1 MKGSTWNKW
10 NFHVHTKE
18 TNKNDLF
25 VSKDFNS
32 FCLYFFKKAIEKNIS
47 AIGITDYFSIDN
59 YVKVKVF
66 VSQIE
71 NFKDNNQ
78 QNYFDVEECK
88 FIKGIFIFP
97 NIELRMLP
105 ATGVDKL
112 INIHCLFNP
121 DYVSSLENDFFG
133 TIENQEN
140 FKMNRKGITDYG
152 KHLNPSISDEKK
164 LYKEGINNF
173 VIDPKT
179 LKNLLEKNK
188 KFRENTIVVVSNS
201 NKDGNSGY
209 QKHYDLFENEKGSLD
224 GVRKT
229 IYQISDAIF
238 SNNQKDIKYFLGKS
252 KENDLNITEQERE
265 AEKEKVVFERGSLKP
280 CIVGCDAHKED
291 DLFSRFTWIKGNLDF
306 EGLKQIIYEPEQRV
320 KIQVDKPDTK
330 DSKLVIDSVKFISPD
345 KTFTSNV
352 IHFNP
357 NLNVIIGGKSSGKS
371 ILLFCIA
378 KTLLSDKQ
386 ILRIDDKKPL
396 KYKYEFNNDFDF
408 EVKVLTGLRQSIKDE
423 DSVLPQIKYIPQ
435 NYLSKLAEPESKKG
449 NELNKLVRE
458 LLLEEPDYKE
468 KYKDFLDNVVK
479 KDAIREDF
487 INHFFDL
494 KNKIKNLESEIR
506 QKGNPEALK
515 ISIEQKESSVTQ
527 LKEQLGLTPQQIEN
541 YNKLN
546 KESSDLENTR
556 QKLNSDY
563 SKITNFNNELK
574 NVLEKLINQKQL
586 LIDSLQS
593 KEIKD
598 FYSIEYDDID
608 LLLAKVSTISN
619 SLKLNEQKAFIEDN
633 LFKKHQIELNE
644 QKATLN
650 NKLEPFLRDQDTK
663 KQIQEIEK
671 NILDDRQKLQ
681 QYELL
686 LTDLSK
692 TKESLITAKERIFN
706 LLKETYQ
713 EYVEVIKNLEN
724 RVAGLNDN
732 KFKIQG
738 KVKFNFPNFRN
749 SFIEKSDSRS
759 ASYNDY
765 SIFDENKSGTSD
777 FDFEQLYQQLKEVFE
792 SIIDTGKYSLRSKI
806 DPKNAIKELFI
817 DHFFDYWE
825 VSYDNDV
832 LEKMST
838 GKASFVILMLIM
850 GLSKSNAPI
859 LIDQPED
866 NLDNRSITK
875 DLVTYLRQ
883 KKIER
888 QIILVT
894 HNPNVVVNADAE
906 NIIIAHQSGQNDRLT
921 SSLFKFDYINGA
933 IENTQSHDIN
943 EKDLLKSMG
952 IREHIAE
959 IVEGGKEAFKK
970 RERKYG
976 F

>member
-10 NFHVHTKE
+10 NFHVHTKG

-25 VSKDFNS
+25 ESKDFNS
-32 FCLYFFKKAIEKNIS
+32 FCLCFFKKAIEKNIS
-47 AIGITDYFSIDN
+47 AIGVTDYFSIDN
-59 YVKVKVF
+59 YTKVKDF
-66 VSQIE
+66 VSQIN
-71 NFKDNNQ
+71 NFKDNNK

-88 FIKGIFIFP
+88 FIKEIFIFP
-97 NIELRMLP
+97 NVELRMLP

-121 DYVSSLENDFFG
+121 DYVHSLENDFFG

-152 KHLNPSISDEKK
+152 KLLNPNISDEKK
-164 LYKEGINNF
+164 LYIEGINHF

-238 SNNQKDIKYFLGKS
+238 STNSKDIKYFLGKS
-252 KENDLNITEQERE
+252 KDDDLNNTEQERE
-265 AEKEKVVFERGSLKP
+265 AEKEKVILERGSLKP
-280 CIVGCDAHKED
+280 CLVGCDAHKED
-291 DLFSRFTWIKGNLDF
+291 DLFKRFTWVKGNLDF

-320 KIQVDKPDTK
+320 KIQIDKPDIK
-330 DSKLVIDSVKFISPD
+330 DNKLIIDSVQFISPD
-345 KTFTSNV
+345 NTFTSKE

-386 ILRIDDKKPL
+386 ILQIDSKKTS
-396 KYKYEFNNDFDF
+396 KYKYEFNNDFNF

-423 DSVLPQIKYIPQ
+423 DSILPQIKYIPQ

-458 LLLEEPDYKE
+458 LLLEEPNYGE
-468 KYKDFLDNVVK
+468 KYKDFLHNVIK
-479 KDAIREDF
+479 KDTIRENF
-487 INHFFDL
+487 INHFFEL
-494 KNKIKNLESEIR
+494 KNKIKNLELEIR
-506 QKGNPEALK
+506 QKGNPEAFK
-515 ISIEQKESSVTQ
+515 ISIEQKELSIKQ
-527 LKEQLGLTPQQIEN
+527 LKEQLGLTPQQIED
-541 YNKLN
+541 YDKLN
-546 KESSDLENTR
+546 REASDLENTR

-574 NVLEKLINQKQL
+574 NILEGLINQKQL

-593 KEIKD
+593 IEIKD
-598 FYSIEYDDID
+598 FYSNEYNNID
-608 LLLAKVSTISN
+608 LLLDKVITISN
-619 SLKLNEQKAFIEDN
+619 SLKLNEQKTFIEDN
-633 LFKKHQIELNE
+633 LFKKQQVDLNE
-644 QKATLN
+644 RKTTLN
-650 NKLEPFLRDQDTK
+650 NKLEPFLKDQTTK
-663 KQIQEIEK
+663 KEIQEIEK
-671 NILDDRQKLQ
+671 IILDDKQKLQ

-686 LTDLSK
+686 LSDLNK
-692 TKESLITAKERIFN
+692 TKELLIAAKESIFN
-706 LLKETYQ
+706 LLKKTYQ

-732 KFKIQG
+732 KLKIQG
-738 KVKFNFPNFRN
+738 KIKFNFPNFRN
-749 SFIEKSDSRS
+749 SFIEISDSRS

-765 SIFDENKSGTSD
+765 SIFDENNTGTSD
-777 FDFEQLYQQLKEVFE
+777 FDFERLYQQIKDVFE
-792 SIIDTGKYSLRSKI
+792 SIIDSGKYSLRSKI

-825 VSYDNDV
+825 VSYDNDI

-906 NIIIAHQSGQNDRLT
+906 NVIVAHQSGQNDRLT
-921 SSLFKFDYINGA
+921 SSIFKFDYTNGA
-933 IENTQSHDIN
+933 IENTKQYDVN
-943 EKDLLKSMG
+943 VKDLLKSMG

-970 RERKYG
+970 REKKYG